1 MGDGGRGVMTNLKKI
16 CSIGNDLKS
25 PREGTGRSGLWFPN
39 QTLTW
44 EVRVQGEKVFQKGF
58 LRRGHQQSQ

>member
-1 MGDGGRGVMTNLKKI
+1 MADGGRGVMTNLKKI

-25 PREGTGRSGLWFPN
+25 LSEGTGRSGLWFPN
-39 QTLTW
+39 QTLTS
-44 EVRVQGEKVFQKGF
+44 EVLVQGEEFLQKGV